1 MSRADGATVEHD
13 STDLESTDTEVA
25 SDGEQV
31 GDEDGIAEAEPAVQE
46 DELTLDEI
54 FDILKNK
61 RRRSVIEHLRTTD
74 GPAELGDIAE
84 RIAATEN
91 DKSVSAITY
100 DERKRVYVALYQ
112 CHLPRMDEMGIVAF
126 NQSRGLVELTDQA
139 PAIERFLD
147 VTTESTLWYRYYFSI
162 VVVGFLLL
170 AGSVL
175 TGSPGLLSPTVILG
189 LVLVALSGCAGWH
202 AWRMNGR

>member
-1 MSRADGATVEHD
+1 MSRVDNAVEHA
-13 STDLESTDTEVA
+13 STALESADEEEV
-25 SDGEQV
+25 SDQEPV
-31 GDEDGIAEAEPAVQE
+31 GDEDGIAEGEAAAQE
-46 DELTLDEI
+46 DQLTLDEI

-61 RRRSVIEHLRTTD
+61 RRRRVIKHLRTTD

-112 CHLPRMDEMGIVAF
+112 CHLPRMDEMRIVEF

-139 PAIERFLD
+139 SEIERFLD
-147 VTTESTLWYRYYFSI
+147 VTTESTLWYRYYLSI
-162 VVVGFLLL
+162 VVIGLLL
-170 AGSVL
+170 LVGSVL

-189 LVLVALSGCAGWH
+189 LVVVALSGCAGWH